1 MCSDGN
7 VLFCELIAQSNP
19 RNIIKYINFY
29 RSVNNNTNIAFEKL
43 TISANFTNGIAVY
56 PVILSNQLLSDEQFK
71 FSTRHVRNIKT
82 IEMSVTGG
90 ESLLTFGIFGRVFDR
105 DYVTFTAIDNSEDFY
120 NYIFTED
127 VQEFFDYLWI
137 RVRILMVIV
146 SIYILEMI

>member
-43 TISANFTNGIAVY
+43 AISANFTNGNAVY

>member
-1 MCSDGN
+1 M
-7 VLFCELIAQSNP
+7 
-19 RNIIKYINFY
+19 
-29 RSVNNNTNIAFEKL
+29 NNNTNIAFEKL

-137 RVRILMVIV
+137 RVRILMVIA